1 MRTSNL
7 VSCISISDREDGN
20 NVQQRPNQRRPL
32 STTRQ
37 TQISRPDVLEEEYD
51 DELPSRMP
59 ASARRYRSDVRLDTE
74 QPRADVHTLSHER
87 YSYGR
92 NRKSNVP
99 QRTTA
104 RTSANAQIPAN
115 RRRQDSMAV
124 PIDTEDMP
132 PVRGYDSYAREPGG
146 RRMHWLF
153 YIGLAMFI
161 MMIGWFALTTMLNW
175 WRTTQ
180 DDLHYGRPRTFQTDA
195 VVGHNDSSLNPSHF
209 IAINLHRHIQIVEC
223 PANDCSKA
231 KVYIGPVLIGQ
242 GQDLAVVTLSFAD
255 VNGDGKP
262 DMIVSVQDSR
272 FVFINDSGAFRSQRP
287 GENVQLAPSS

>member
-1 MRTSNL
+1 VNSNIFH
-7 VSCISISDREDGN
+7 SRREDGN
-20 NVQQRPNQRRPL
+20 NVQQRPDPRKPI
-32 STTRQ
+32 STTRY
-37 TQISRPDVLEEEYD
+37 TQISQPDALDEEYD

-59 ASARRYRSDVRLDTE
+59 SSVRRYRSDVRTTTDEL
-74 QPRADVHTLSHER
+74 RSDVHTLAHER
-87 YSYGR
+87 YSYSR

-99 QRTTA
+99 PRTTA
-104 RTSANAQIPAN
+104 RTSTHASVAAN

-124 PIDTEDMP
+124 PVDTEDMP
-132 PVRGYDSYAREPGG
+132 PVHDYESYGREPGG

-209 IAINLHRHIQIVEC
+209 IAINLRRHIQIIEC

-231 KVYIGPVLIGQ
+231 KVYVGPVLIGQ
-242 GQDLAVVTLSFAD
+242 GQDLAAVTLSFAD

-262 DMIVSVQDSR
+262 DMIISVQDSR
-272 FVFINDSGAFRSQRP
+272 FVFINDNGAFRSQRP
-287 GENVQLAPSS
+287 GESVQLGSSS